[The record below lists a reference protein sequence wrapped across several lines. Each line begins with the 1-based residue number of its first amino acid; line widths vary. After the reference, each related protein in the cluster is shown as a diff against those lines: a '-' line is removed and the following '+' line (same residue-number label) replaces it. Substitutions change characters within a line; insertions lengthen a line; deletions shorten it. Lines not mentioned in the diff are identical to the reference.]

1 MSETPRIMI
10 QNSVEFHPLIK
21 ASPDWS
27 AILQQLLDK
36 RSLNVSQAADLMQG
50 WLTEAIPPVLP

>member
-1 MSETPRIMI
+1 MI
-10 QNSVEFHPLIK
+10 QTSVRQNPLIND
-21 ASPDWS
+21 SPDWS